1 MMSIVTSCFYM
12 SIVTYCFYMYH
23 IFTFLIFLLVYCDAR
38 TAPSV
43 PIKAYIIII
52 IIIITYKQIFLLS
65 SDKLT

>member
-1 MMSIVTSCFYM
+1 MPIVTSCFYM

-52 IIIITYKQIFLLS
+52 IIMIVRTSAHKLRVREIF
-65 SDKLT
+65 